1 MKLRRNEILT
11 FIIVV
16 AMFIAAALIYP
27 HLPEKVASHWSINNQ
42 VNGYMGRFWGAFLLP
57 IIGAMCWL
65 LFMFVPRIDPKRRN
79 IEKFKIYFDL
89 FIFTFLF
96 FLAYIYSLTIFW
108 NLGYRFV
115 FIQFL
120 APAFALLFYVVGIM
134 IGHAEPNW
142 TIGIRTPWTLSN
154 EEVWYKTH
162 KLGGKLF
169 RVVAVL
175 SLLGLIFPQHAV
187 WFILVPVVIVAIY
200 LVVYSYLEYRKKIST
215 PNL

>member
-1 MKLRRNEILT
+1 
-11 FIIVV
+11 
-16 AMFIAAALIYP
+16 
-27 HLPEKVASHWSINNQ
+27 
-42 VNGYMGRFWGAFLLP
+42 
-57 IIGAMCWL
+57 
-65 LFMFVPRIDPKRRN
+65 
-79 IEKFKIYFDL
+79 
-89 FIFTFLF
+89 
-96 FLAYIYSLTIFW
+96 
-108 NLGYRFV
+108 
-115 FIQFL
+115 
-120 APAFALLFYVVGIM
+120 M